1 MVTDFHNLYTLKT
14 PLPIIVVNTLT
25 CMSGC
30 TAWQAVQIKLKEK
43 KKSNLV
49 GWETQTKNMMRKLLG
64 KTLTAFPRPPNS
76 KTLHRQKDIYRH

>member
-49 GWETQTKNMMRKLLG
+49 G
-64 KTLTAFPRPPNS
+64 
-76 KTLHRQKDIYRH
+76 